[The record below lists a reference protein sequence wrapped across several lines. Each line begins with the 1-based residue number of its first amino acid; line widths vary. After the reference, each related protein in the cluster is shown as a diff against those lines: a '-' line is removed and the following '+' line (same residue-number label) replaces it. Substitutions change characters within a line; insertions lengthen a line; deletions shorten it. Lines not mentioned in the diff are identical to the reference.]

1 MDVKRYFRGPF
12 VAVLVVLLLFFF
24 LYRYASSG
32 TSYKQVDT
40 SQVVSLIN
48 SGQAKS
54 ALLIDSSQTVQITT
68 DKGQL
73 LQASWVDNQ
82 GQQLA
87 NSLQQQ
93 ADKGHLP
100 GGYTVQA
107 PKGSSIFDVIFD
119 WLPIIVIILFFLFMM
134 NQMQGGGSRVMN
146 FGKSKAKLITKD
158 TPKTTFADVAGA
170 DEAIEELQEI
180 KEFLQSPGKFQAIG
194 AKIPKGVLL
203 YGPPGTGKTLLARAV
218 AGEAGVPFYSIS
230 GSDFV
235 EMFVG
240 VGASRVRDLFE
251 QAKANA
257 PAIVFVDEID
267 AVGRHRGAGFG
278 GGHDEREQTL
288 NQLLVELDGFDT
300 KGGVIVIAATNRPDI
315 LDPALLR
322 PGRFDRQIV
331 VAQPDLAGRK
341 GILRVHARGKPFGP
355 DVELDMIARRTPG
368 FTGADLANVINEGAL
383 LTARANGT
391 QITMASLEEA
401 IDRVTAGPKRKSV
414 LLSEKER
421 KIIAYHE
428 GGHALVGHALP
439 NADPVHKITIIPRGR
454 ALGYT
459 ASAPVEDKFLVSRAE
474 MMDQL
479 AMLLGGRTAEEL
491 VFHEPTTGA
500 ANDIEKA
507 SSIARGMIT
516 EYGMSERL
524 GARKF
529 GTGDGEPFLGREMS
543 HSRDYSE
550 EIASAIDDEV
560 RRLIESAHDE
570 AWEILVQYRDV
581 LDNLVLQLME
591 HETLTRNQVLQ
602 IFSPIRQ
609 RATRGSY
616 TGYGKRLPSDRPPVL
631 TPKEMAL
638 TAADGTDQPGSG
650 NGQALGSGDPNAQAL
665 GSGGPGA
672 MGPIGTIR
680 PIGSQ
685 GPIDGGTP
693 GAGGYGG
700 GSASGPDDAAPGSSP
715 TDPGSS
721 GNH

>member
-1 MDVKRYFRGPF
+1 MDLKRYFRGPF
-12 VAVLVVLLLFFF
+12 VAVLVMLLLFFIVF
-24 LYRYASSG
+24 AYANRGESYTPAS
-32 TSYKQVDT
+32 TST
-40 SQVVSLIN
+40 VVADIN
-48 SGQAKS
+48 GGKVKS
-54 ALLIDSSQTVQITT
+54 ATLIDKNQTIEIVTT
-68 DKGQL
+68 DGKR
-73 LQASWVDNQ
+73 LQARWVGNQ

-87 NSLQQQ
+87 QALQNRSTSYNVQVPS
-93 ADKGHLP
+93 GN
-100 GGYTVQA
+100 TVI
-107 PKGSSIFDVIFD
+107 GVIFSF
-119 WLPIIVIILFFLFMM
+119 LPYILIILIFFFLL

-180 KEFLQSPGKFQAIG
+180 KEFLQTPGKFQAIG

-331 VAQPDLAGRK
+331 VAQPDLTGRK
-341 GILRVHARGKPFGP
+341 GILRVHARGKPLAQ
-355 DVELDMIARRTPG
+355 DVELDAIARRTPG
-368 FTGADLANVINEGAL
+368 FTGAGLANVINEGAL
-383 LTARANGT
+383 LTARGNQT
-391 QITMASLEEA
+391 QISMAHLEEA

-459 ASAPVEDKFLVSRAE
+459 AFAPTEDKFLVSRVE

-507 SSIARGMIT
+507 SQIARGMIT

-550 EIASAIDDEV
+550 EIASAIDEEV

-591 HETLTRNQVLQ
+591 HETLSREQVLQ

-638 TAADGTDQPGSG
+638 TAASDGSDQKG
-650 NGQALGSGDPNAQAL
+650 NGQALGASDASALGAGDPFGPVGAIGPVDQR
-665 GSGGPGA
+665 GSGGYGATGPEDAEPG
-672 MGPIGTIR
+672 GH
-680 PIGSQ
+680 
-685 GPIDGGTP
+685 
-693 GAGGYGG
+693 GAGGTGPGG
-700 GSASGPDDAAPGSSP
+700 
-715 TDPGSS
+715 
-721 GNH
+721 NL

>member
-1 MDVKRYFRGPF
+1 MELRRFFRAPLLLIA
-12 VAVLVVLLLFFF
+12 VAVLLLLFVLDYANSGSSYQQVRHLRDRQASSMQGQVKSALITDKNQTIQITTKKTIQIGTESGTEWEASWVSGQGLQLANELQAQVAKGTLPADGYNVTIPKSNALLDLIPTALIYLVIFLLFFF
-24 LYRYASSG
+24 MLS
-32 TSYKQVDT
+32 
-40 SQVVSLIN
+40 
-48 SGQAKS
+48 
-54 ALLIDSSQTVQITT
+54 
-68 DKGQL
+68 
-73 LQASWVDNQ
+73 
-82 GQQLA
+82 
-87 NSLQQQ
+87 
-93 ADKGHLP
+93 
-100 GGYTVQA
+100 
-107 PKGSSIFDVIFD
+107 
-119 WLPIIVIILFFLFMM
+119 
-134 NQMQGGGSRVMN
+134 QMQGGGSRVMN
-146 FGKSKAKLITKD
+146 FGKSRAKLITKD

-180 KEFLQSPGKFQAIG
+180 KEFLQSPAKFQAIG

-267 AVGRHRGAGFG
+267 AVGRHRGAGLG

-288 NQLLVELDGFDT
+288 NQMLVELDGFDT

-341 GILRVHARGKPFGP
+341 GILRVHARGKPIAP
-355 DVELDMIARRTPG
+355 DADLDIIARRTPG

-383 LTARANGT
+383 LTARTNGK
-391 QITMASLEEA
+391 QITMDALEEA
-401 IDRVTAGPKRKSV
+401 INRVMAGPERKSV

-421 KIIAYHE
+421 KVIAYHE
-428 GGHALVGHALP
+428 GGHALVGHAMP
-439 NADPVHKITIIPRGR
+439 HADPVHKVTIIPRGR

-459 ASAPVEDKFLVSRAE
+459 SALPTEDKFLVTRAE
-474 MMDQL
+474 MLDQL

-491 VFHEPTTGA
+491 IFHEPTTGA

-507 SSIARGMIT
+507 TQIARGMIT

-529 GTGDGEPFLGREMS
+529 GNGDGEPFLGRDMS

-550 EIASAIDDEV
+550 EIASSIDEEI

-570 AWEILVQYRDV
+570 AWEVLVEYRDV
-581 LDNLVLQLME
+581 LDALVLRLLDK
-591 HETLTRNQVLQ
+591 ETVARKEVLE
-602 IFSPIRQ
+602 IF
-609 RATRGSY
+609 ATVQKRPVRGSY

-631 TPKEMAL
+631 SPKELALAAADPSTGNGGMAL
-638 TAADGTDQPGSG
+638 PANGQSFGFNPSGAGSPGSYG
-650 NGQALGSGDPNAQAL
+650 NDEHEP
-665 GSGGPGA
+665 
-672 MGPIGTIR
+672 R
-680 PIGSQ
+680 
-685 GPIDGGTP
+685 
-693 GAGGYGG
+693 YGE
-700 GSASGPDDAAPGSSP
+700 PQDDV
-715 TDPGSS
+715 
-721 GNH
+721 